1 MSWNKLVEQE
11 SYSSPMVTCCGHS
24 STNIFQL
31 LTLKMCTHIVQAEP
45 YLSDINETN
54 CLD

>member
-11 SYSSPMVTCCGHS
+11 SYSSPMVTCGGHS